1 MKSLVFLF
9 AAVVL
14 TAISVNLFAQ
24 TNTGLLPSVGSEHDY
39 WVNATD
45 ETTQTSG
52 IGNTYVWWIST
63 DAADLVAQETPG
75 TDFTVTN
82 GTYAGTG
89 GVNNF
94 TIGIKWNPSA
104 VGKTFYLVVE
114 ETDGTGCKNVKAT
127 AIQPTNN
134 FKLEFVALESD
145 GTTKGDNLSRC
156 APAITMSAAGTV
168 ISYNYGADNYMFKLT
183 ASDIYSSWSFVNT
196 FANVIGTASATIE
209 YKVKATG
216 TWTPIA
222 SPITVP
228 ASATGTEEVFVR
240 ISLVNGTEEGTTA
253 QTLQLTLSDVKDAGD
268 NVVTEITDSTGGD
281 ITSAPVQKQTVSARP
296 ATTTIGFN

>member
-1 MKSLVFLF
+1 MKKLVFLF

-14 TAISVNLFAQ
+14 TAMSVNVFAQ
-24 TNTGLLPSVGSEHDY
+24 TNTGLLPSVGSNHDY
-39 WVNATD
+39 WVNATN

-52 IGNTYVWWIST
+52 VGNTYVWWIST
-63 DAADLVAQETPG
+63 DATDLIAQQTPG

-94 TIGIKWNPSA
+94 TIGLTWNPSA

-114 ETDGTGCKNVKAT
+114 ETDGTGCKNVKAS

-145 GTTKGDNLSRC
+145 GSTKGDNLSRC
-156 APAITMSAAGTV
+156 APSITMSASGTA

-183 ASDIYSSWSFVNT
+183 ASDIYSAWSFKNV
-196 FANVIGTASATIE
+196 FANVVGTATATIE
-209 YKVKATG
+209 YKIGAG
-216 TWTPIA
+216 AWTTIA
-222 SPITVP
+222 SPVTVP
-228 ASATGTEEVFVR
+228 ANTAGTEVVLVR
-240 ISLVNGTEEGTTA
+240 VSLVNGTEEGTTA
-253 QTLQLTLSDVKDAGD
+253 QTMQLTLSDVKDAGS
-268 NVVTEITDSTGGD
+268 NAVKEITDSTGGN
-281 ITSAPVQKQTVSARP
+281 ITATPVQKQTVSARP

>member
-1 MKSLVFLF
+1 MKKSIILF
-9 AAVVL
+9 AIVL
-14 TAISVNLFAQ
+14 LTSISVNVFAQ
-24 TNTGLLPSVGSEHDY
+24 TNTGLLPSVGSNHDY

-45 ETTQTSG
+45 EATQTSG
-52 IGNTYVWWIST
+52 IGSTYVWWIST

-89 GVNNF
+89 GLNNF
-94 TIGIKWNPSA
+94 TIGLTWNPSA

-114 ETDGTGCKNVKAT
+114 ETDGTGCKNVKAS

-145 GTTKGDNLSRC
+145 GTTKGDDLSRC
-156 APAITMSAAGTV
+156 APAITMSASGTT
-168 ISYNYGADNYMFKLT
+168 ISYDYGADNFMFKLT

-196 FANVIGTASATIE
+196 FANVVGTATATIE
-209 YKVKATG
+209 YKVKETG
-216 TWTPIA
+216 TWTAIA

-228 ASATGTEEVFVR
+228 ASVTGTEEVFVR
-240 ISLVNGTEEGTTA
+240 VSLVNGTEEGTTA
-253 QTLQLTLSDVKDAGD
+253 QTMQLTLSDVKDAG
-268 NVVTEITDSTGGD
+268 NNAVTEITDSTGGD
-281 ITSAPVQKQTVSARP
+281 ITTAPVQIQTVNARP
-296 ATTTIGFN
+296 ATTSIGFN

>member
-1 MKSLVFLF
+1 MKKLVFLF

-14 TAISVNLFAQ
+14 TAMSINVFGQ
-24 TNTGLLPSVGSEHDY
+24 TNTGILPSVGSEHDY

-63 DAADLVAQETPG
+63 DATDLIAQEAPG
-75 TDFTVTN
+75 TDFNVTN
-82 GTYAGTG
+82 GTYAGVG

-94 TIGIKWNPSA
+94 TIKLKWNPSS
-104 VGKTFYLVVE
+104 VGTTYYLVVE

-145 GTTKGDNLSRC
+145 GTTKGDDLSRC
-156 APAITMSAAGTV
+156 APVITMSAAGTV

-216 TWTPIA
+216 TWTAIA

-228 ASATGTEEVFVR
+228 ASTTGTEEVFVR
-240 ISLVNGTEEGTTA
+240 ISLVNGTEEGTAA
-253 QTLQLTLSDVKDAGD
+253 QTMQLTLSDVKDAG
-268 NVVTEITDSTGGD
+268 NNAVTEITDSTGGD
-281 ITSAPVQKQTVSARP
+281 ITTTPVQKQTVSARP